1 TFTWLLVPKQEKAGP
16 LEWQEIRLQG
26 ADALAVRAAK
36 RLRNDDLL
44 VTVLA
49 GTSLRLEMDKIPL
62 WRGDHVR
69 LQDLAEYFAQY
80 LYLPR
85 LKDTQVLIDAVADGL
100 QLLTWNPE
108 TFAYADA
115 YDEARGR
122 YVGLKAG

>member
-1 TFTWLLVPKQEKAGP
+1 PDGNRLEELEQVVRLWLAWKSIREEQDQLNLDTFQRNQAKTQMDRAADTIAARIPETFTWLLVPKQEKAGP

-62 WRGDHVR
+62 WRGD
-69 LQDLAEYFAQY
+69 
-80 LYLPR
+80 
-85 LKDTQVLIDAVADGL
+85 
-100 QLLTWNPE
+100 
-108 TFAYADA
+108 
-115 YDEARGR
+115 
-122 YVGLKAG
+122 